1 MCKHPLLYVEHDES
15 KNIHKLSLNLHE
27 MTKKLLDGQLNPA
40 ATPDGPRHAR
50 TDGTVR
56 FNSEDWANCQR
67 TECGDSCLHTL
78 VTDGLCWW
86 MWYVFDRQRH
96 HAELG
101 TSKWTSSILKHKMFR
116 NSLWSD
122 VGCAVSARDSRRGLS
137 ENRGMIG
144 CRHTGDCSS
153 SREMSFFPHIL
164 SFGALSGSW
173 QEAVV
178 HVSSCGGVE
187 WGQTTPS
194 LQTERERKK
203 EVFPLWRLWQQ
214 PIVSLTPEHTLSHTH
229 LRDLWML
236 TVTSRCL
243 IPVVIVWFSAV
254 TLCVS
259 GSSNK
264 QTSWSPNKAQKH
276 AAQRETLTYPSLTA

>member
-1 MCKHPLLYVEHDES
+1 MRERMALWDSIVKTEIIVKGSSAEIHDY
-15 KNIHKLSLNLHE
+15 ILWWL
-27 MTKKLLDGQLNPA
+27 
-40 ATPDGPRHAR
+40 
-50 TDGTVR
+50 TVCV
-56 FNSEDWANCQR
+56 D
-67 TECGDSCLHTL
+67 ECDA
-78 VTDGLCWW
+78 
-86 MWYVFDRQRH
+86 YVFDRQRH
-96 HAELG
+96 HAELCM
-101 TSKWTSSILKHKMFR
+101 SKWTSSILKHKMFR

-137 ENRGMIG
+137 EDRVMIG

-153 SREMSFFPHIL
+153 SREMSFFLHIL
-164 SFGALSGSW
+164 SFSALSGSW

-187 WGQTTPS
+187 WGQNTPS
-194 LQTERERKK
+194 FQTERERKK

-229 LRDLWML
+229 LRGLWML

-254 TLCVS
+254 NVCVS

-276 AAQRETLTYPSLTA
+276 RTLTHPSSPA